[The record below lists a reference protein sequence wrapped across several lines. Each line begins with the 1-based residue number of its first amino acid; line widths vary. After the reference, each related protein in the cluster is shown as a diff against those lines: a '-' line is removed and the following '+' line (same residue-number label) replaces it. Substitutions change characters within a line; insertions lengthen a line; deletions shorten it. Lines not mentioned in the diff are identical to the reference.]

1 MESDIKIIIN
11 GDEQQFRVR
20 SDERLIDLLRD
31 SLGLTGSK
39 KRCETGECGACT
51 VIMDGKAVN
60 SCLVLAVDAAG
71 KAITTIEGLADRG
84 ELHPLQKS
92 FVKHGALQ
100 CGFCTPGMII
110 SAKALIDENPEP
122 SEMEV
127 RRALEGNICRCTGYT
142 KIIDAVLDAAEEI
155 RSSERRE

>member
-1 MESDIKIIIN
+1 MERDIKLVVN
-11 GDEQQFRVR
+11 GEEQLFRVR
-20 SDERLIDLLRD
+20 SDEKLIDLLRD
-31 SLGLTGSK
+31 SLQLTGSK

-71 KAITTIEGLADRG
+71 KAITTIEGVADRG

-100 CGFCTPGMII
+100 CGFCTPGMIM
-110 SAKALIDENPEP
+110 SAKALLDENSKP
-122 SEMEV
+122 SELEV

-142 KIIDAVLDAAEEI
+142 KIIDAVLDAAGEI
-155 RSSERRE
+155 RGSERGE